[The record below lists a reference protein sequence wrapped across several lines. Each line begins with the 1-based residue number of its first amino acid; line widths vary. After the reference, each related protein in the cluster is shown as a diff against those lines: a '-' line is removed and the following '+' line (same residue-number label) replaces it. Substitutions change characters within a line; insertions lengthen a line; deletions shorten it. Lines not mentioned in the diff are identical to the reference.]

1 MAIPGLNLD
10 NRTFDDLYEE
20 LRALIPRYCP
30 QWTNHNTSDPGIT
43 LVELFCWIAEGLI
56 YRSNRIPEASQR
68 RFLELLGTPVEGT
81 LDEARAKALKALQGP
96 WRAVTAMDFEELVL
110 EGIPQVAR
118 VRCLP
123 DLDLTAIGDSQA
135 RMGHVSV
142 IVVPKPAGAADTS
155 PFPSAELLE
164 MTDKFLDERR
174 LITCRHHVVGPL
186 YTRVTLSASV
196 VCLPGLMA
204 ERVGKELLD
213 ALRRFFAPIA
223 ADEGLINQ
231 GWPFGRAVHESEV
244 YGVLEGVEGVDHVV
258 ALSLCRME
266 GSQWLDAGQRI
277 PIESNS
283 LISFDEGSCQIA
295 VSPGS

>member
-68 RFLELLGTPVEGT
+68 RFLELLGTPVDGT
-81 LDEARAKALKALQGP
+81 LDEARAKALEALQGP

-110 EGIPQVAR
+110 DAIPRVAR

-123 DLDLTAIGDSQA
+123 DLDLTATGDSQA
-135 RMGHVSV
+135 RIGHVSV
-142 IVVPKPAGAADTS
+142 IIVPRPASAVDTS
-155 PFPSAELLE
+155 PSPSAELLE
-164 MTDKFLDERR
+164 MTEKFLDERR

-186 YTRVTLSASV
+186 YTRVTLAASV
-196 VCLPGLMA
+196 VCLPGLKG
-204 ERVGKELLD
+204 ERVRKELLD
-213 ALRRFFAPIA
+213 ALRLFFAPIA
-223 ADEGLINQ
+223 TDDGLTNQ

-258 ALSLCRME
+258 SLTLRRRE
-266 GSQWLDAGQRI
+266 GDQWQDAGQRI

-283 LISFDEGSCQIA
+283 LISFDDGSCQI
-295 VSPGS
+295 VVTPGS